1 MSVCRY
7 FKGDIVMASVDGHGT
22 DTYVYLQVI
31 CHKKKVVN
39 GDNALHF
46 QRLSHMATEN
56 LPVFNSSSSN
66 KLRSISTQ
74 VDIREN

>member
-1 MSVCRY
+1 MLVCRY

-31 CHKKKVVN
+31 TWHKKQFPS
-39 GDNALHF
+39 DNALHF

-74 VDIREN
+74 VY

>member
-1 MSVCRY
+1 MAVSRY

-22 DTYVYLQVI
+22 DTYVYLQVTW
-31 CHKKKVVN
+31 HKKYVET
-39 GDNALHF
+39 ATMHF

-74 VDIREN
+74 VH